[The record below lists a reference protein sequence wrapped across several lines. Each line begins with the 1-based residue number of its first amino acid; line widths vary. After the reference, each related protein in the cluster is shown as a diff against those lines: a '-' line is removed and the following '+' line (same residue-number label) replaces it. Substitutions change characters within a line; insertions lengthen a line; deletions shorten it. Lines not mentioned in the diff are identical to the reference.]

1 MLDVYING
9 FGAFFPGPPVGN
21 DAMED
26 HLGRIGGK
34 PSRYR
39 PLVLRNN
46 KITNRHYALDANGV
60 AQHSNASMAAAAIAT
75 AVASSELVLGDV
87 TYLATATTLG
97 DLLLP
102 GLASH
107 VHAELKLGPIEI
119 ASFQS
124 VCTSSLMALKSAYA
138 QVRIGEHR
146 AAAVS
151 GSEFASRYFRPGFYE
166 HVVNGNGNGAPPE
179 APFDAEFLRFTLSD
193 GAGAVVL
200 EAAPNAR
207 HLSLRIRWI
216 DIRSFADRFAPSMLA
231 GGAHDGDRL
240 RFWGDYGD
248 PVEAV
253 RAGALMLT
261 QDIALMRSMIPVW
274 VSHFVELVE
283 RGRIVIDEIDH
294 VCCHYSS
301 QSLRDETVKLLAA
314 AGALIPQEKW
324 FSNLT
329 TRGNVGAAS
338 IFVLLEELTRVR
350 KLEKGQQILCN
361 VPESGRA
368 LNGLML
374 LEVA

>member
-21 DAMED
+21 DEMES

-46 KITNRHYALDANGV
+46 KIRSRHYALDAAGV
-60 AQHSNASMAAAAIAT
+60 AQHSNAGMAAAAIVA
-75 AVASSELVLGDV
+75 AVESSELALADV

-97 DLLLP
+97 DVLLP

-166 HVVNGNGNGAPPE
+166 HARNGDGTTAE

-200 EAAPNAR
+200 EPAPNAR
-207 HLSLRIRWI
+207 HRSLKISWI
-216 DIRSFADRFAPSMLA
+216 DIRSFAHRFAPSMLA
-231 GGAHDGDRL
+231 GAAQDGDRL

-248 PVEAV
+248 PVEAA

-261 QDIALMRSMIPVW
+261 QDITRMRSMIPVW

-338 IFVLLEELTRVR
+338 IFVLLEELTRTR
-350 KLEKGQQILCN
+350 TLEKGQKILCN

>member
-21 DAMED
+21 DEMESY
-26 HLGRIGGK
+26 LGRIGGK

-39 PLVLRNN
+39 ALVLRNN
-46 KITNRHYALDANGV
+46 KIRSRHYALDTAGV
-60 AQHSNASMAAAAIAT
+60 AQHSNAGMAAAAIGA
-75 AVASSELVLGDV
+75 AVDSSELVLGDI

-97 DLLLP
+97 DVLLP

-107 VHAELKLGPIEI
+107 VHAELELGPIEI

-166 HVVNGNGNGAPPE
+166 HARAGEGTTPE

-200 EAAPNAR
+200 EPAPNAR
-207 HLSLRIRWI
+207 HLSLKIHWI

-231 GGAHDGDRL
+231 GGAQDGDRL

-248 PVEAV
+248 PVAAA

-274 VSHFVELVE
+274 VAHFVELVE

-314 AGALIPQEKW
+314 AGALIPQDKW

-338 IFVLLEELTRVR
+338 IFVLLEELTRAR
-350 KLEKGQQILCN
+350 KLERGQK
-361 VPESGRA
+361 
-368 LNGLML
+368 
-374 LEVA
+374 

>member
-9 FGAFFPGPPVGN
+9 LGAFFPGPPVGN
-21 DAMED
+21 DEMEK

-46 KITNRHYALDANGV
+46 KITSRHYALDAQGV
-60 AQHSNASMAAAAIAT
+60 AQHSNASMAAAAVQA
-75 AVASSELVLGDV
+75 AVASSELLLRDV

-97 DLLLP
+97 DVLLP

-107 VHAELKLGPIEI
+107 VHAELDLGPIEI

-124 VCTSSLMALKSAYA
+124 VCASSLMALKSAYA
-138 QVRIGEHR
+138 QIRIGEHR

-151 GSEFASRYFRPGFYE
+151 GSEFASRYFRPGYYE
-166 HVVNGNGNGAPPE
+166 HVGAGADPD
-179 APFDAEFLRFTLSD
+179 AAFDAEFLRFTLSD
-193 GAGAVVL
+193 GAGAAVL
-200 EAAPNAR
+200 EPAPNAR
-207 HLSLRIRWI
+207 HLSLKIHWI
-216 DIRSFADRFAPSMLA
+216 DIRSFADRFAPSMIA
-231 GGAHDGDRL
+231 GAARDGDRL
-240 RFWGDYGD
+240 RFWGDYASPAD
-248 PVEAV
+248 AA

-261 QDIALMRSMIPVW
+261 QDIAKMRAMIPVW

-314 AGALIPQEKW
+314 AGALIPLEKW

-329 TRGNVGAAS
+329 TRGNVGSAS
-338 IFVLLEELTRVR
+338 IFVLLEELARVR
-350 KLEKGQQILCN
+350 PLVKGQKILCN

>member
-1 MLDVYING
+1 MVDVYING
-9 FGAFFPGPPVGN
+9 LGAFFPGPPIGN
-21 DAMED
+21 GEMEAY
-26 HLGRIGGK
+26 LGLIGGK

-46 KITNRHYALDANGV
+46 KITSRHYALDAQGV
-60 AQHSNASMAAAAIAT
+60 AQHSNASMAAAAIEA
-75 AVASSELVLGDV
+75 AVASSELLLGEV
-87 TYLATATTLG
+87 SYLATATTLG
-97 DLLLP
+97 DVLLP

-107 VHAELKLGPIEI
+107 VHAELDLGPIEV

-124 VCTSSLMALKSAYA
+124 VCVSSLMALKSAYA
-138 QVRIGEHR
+138 QIRAGEHR

-166 HVVNGNGNGAPPE
+166 QSANGAPPE
-179 APFDAEFLRFTLSD
+179 ASFDAEFLRFTLSD
-193 GAGAVVL
+193 GAGAAVL
-200 EAAPNAR
+200 EAVPNER
-207 HLSLRIRWI
+207 HPSLKIHWI
-216 DIRSFADRFAPSMLA
+216 DIRSFADRFAPSMIA
-231 GGAHDGDRL
+231 GAVRDGGRL
-240 RFWGDYGD
+240 RFWGDYGS
-248 PVEAV
+248 AAGAA
-253 RAGALMLT
+253 RAGALVLT
-261 QDIALMRSMIPVW
+261 QDIEQMRAMIPVW

-301 QSLRDETVKLLAA
+301 QSLRDETIKLLSA
-314 AGALIPQEKW
+314 AGALIPPDKW

-329 TRGNVGAAS
+329 TRGNVGSAS
-338 IFVLLEELTRVR
+338 IFVLLEELVRVR
-350 KLEKGQQILCN
+350 ALKKGQKILCN

>member
-21 DAMED
+21 DEMES

-46 KITNRHYALDANGV
+46 KITSRHYALDADGC
-60 AQHSNASMAAAAIAT
+60 AQYSNAGMAAAAIVA
-75 AVASSELVLGDV
+75 AVDSSELTLRDI

-97 DLLLP
+97 DVLLP

-107 VHAELKLGPIEI
+107 VHAELNLGPIEI

-166 HVVNGNGNGAPPE
+166 HVGNGNGDGNGNG

-193 GAGAVVL
+193 GAGAAVL
-200 EAAPNAR
+200 EPAPNAR
-207 HLSLRIRWI
+207 HLSLKIHWI

-231 GGAHDGDRL
+231 GGAYDGDRL

-248 PVEAV
+248 PVEAA

-283 RGRIVIDEIDH
+283 RGRIVVDEIDH

-338 IFVLLEELTRVR
+338 IFVLLEELARVR
-350 KLEKGQQILCN
+350 TLEKGQKILCN

>member
-21 DAMED
+21 DEMES

-46 KITNRHYALDANGV
+46 KIRSRHYALDAAGV
-60 AQHSNASMAAAAIAT
+60 AQHSNAGMAAAAIVA
-75 AVASSELVLGDV
+75 AVDSSELVLGDI

-97 DLLLP
+97 DVLLP

-107 VHAELKLGPIEI
+107 VHAELNLGPIEI

-146 AAAVS
+146 VAAVS

-166 HVVNGNGNGAPPE
+166 HVGHGNGAAPE

-200 EAAPNAR
+200 EPAPNAR
-207 HLSLRIRWI
+207 HLSLRICWI

-231 GGAHDGDRL
+231 GGVQDGDRL

-261 QDIALMRSMIPVW
+261 QDIARMRSMIPVW

-338 IFVLLEELTRVR
+338 IFVLLEELTRAR
-350 KLEKGQQILCN
+350 KLEKGQKILCN

>member
-1 MLDVYING
+1 
-9 FGAFFPGPPVGN
+9 
-21 DAMED
+21 
-26 HLGRIGGK
+26 
-34 PSRYR
+34 
-39 PLVLRNN
+39 
-46 KITNRHYALDANGV
+46 
-60 AQHSNASMAAAAIAT
+60 MAAAAIVA
-75 AVASSELVLGDV
+75 AVHSSELALADV

-97 DLLLP
+97 DVLLP

-107 VHAELKLGPIEI
+107 VHAELELGAIEI

-166 HVVNGNGNGAPPE
+166 HVENGNGAAPE

-200 EAAPNAR
+200 EPSPNAR
-207 HLSLRIRWI
+207 HLSLKIHWI
-216 DIRSFADRFAPSMLA
+216 DIRSFADRFLPSMLA
-231 GGAHDGDRL
+231 GGTQDGDRL

-248 PVEAV
+248 PVEAA

-261 QDIALMRSMIPVW
+261 QDIARMRSMIPVW

-350 KLEKGQQILCN
+350 KLEKGQKILCN

>member
-21 DAMED
+21 DEMES

-46 KITNRHYALDANGV
+46 KIRSRHYALDADGV
-60 AQHSNASMAAAAIAT
+60 ARHSNAGMAAAAIVA
-75 AVASSELVLGDV
+75 AVDSSELTLADV

-97 DLLLP
+97 DVLLP

-107 VHAELKLGPIEI
+107 VHAELELGAIEI

-166 HVVNGNGNGAPPE
+166 HVGNANGAAPE

-200 EAAPNAR
+200 EPAPNAR
-207 HLSLRIRWI
+207 HLSLKICWI
-216 DIRSFADRFAPSMLA
+216 DIRSFAHRFAPSMLA
-231 GGAHDGDRL
+231 GGAQDGERL

-248 PVEAV
+248 PLEAV

-261 QDIALMRSMIPVW
+261 QDIARMRSMIPVW

-283 RGRIVIDEIDH
+283 RGRIVIDEVDH

-350 KLEKGQQILCN
+350 ELEKGQKILCN

-368 LNGLML
+368 LNALML

>member
-9 FGAFFPGPPVGN
+9 LGAFFPGPPVGN
-21 DAMED
+21 DEMES

-46 KITNRHYALDANGV
+46 KITSRHYALDTAGV
-60 AQHSNASMAAAAIAT
+60 AQHSNASMAATAIVAA
-75 AVASSELVLGDV
+75 VDSSELTLRDI
-87 TYLATATTLG
+87 TYLATSTTLG
-97 DLLLP
+97 DMLLP

-124 VCTSSLMALKSAYA
+124 VCMSSLMALKSAYA

-166 HVVNGNGNGAPPE
+166 HVANGNGAVAE

-200 EAAPNAR
+200 EPAPNAR
-207 HLSLRIRWI
+207 HRSLKIHWI
-216 DIRSFADRFAPSMLA
+216 DIRSFADRFQPSMVA
-231 GGAHDGDRL
+231 GCAQNGDGP

-248 PVEAV
+248 PIEAV

-261 QDIALMRSMIPVW
+261 QDIARMRSMIPVW

-301 QSLRDETVKLLAA
+301 QSLRDETVSLLAA

-350 KLEKGQQILCN
+350 TLDKGQKILCN

-374 LEVA
+374 LEVV

>member
-1 MLDVYING
+1 MHDVYING
-9 FGAFFPGPPVGN
+9 LGAFFPGPPVGN
-21 DAMED
+21 DAMEE

-39 PLVLRNN
+39 PIVLRNN
-46 KITNRHYALDANGV
+46 KITSRHYALDANGV
-60 AQHSNASMAAAAIAT
+60 SRHSNAGMAAAAIA
-75 AVASSELVLGDV
+75 AAAESSELLLSDV

-107 VHAELKLGPIEI
+107 VHAELGLRPIEV

-124 VCTSSLMALKSAYA
+124 VCVSSLMALKSAYA
-138 QVRIGEHR
+138 QIRIGEHR

-166 HVVNGNGNGAPPE
+166 HVGDGAAAEP
-179 APFDAEFLRFTLSD
+179 PFDAEFLRFTLSD
-193 GAGAVVL
+193 GAGAAVL
-200 EAAPNAR
+200 EPRPNAR
-207 HLSLRIRWI
+207 RLSLKILWI
-216 DIRSFADRFAPSMLA
+216 DIRSFADRFAPSMVA
-231 GGAHDGDRL
+231 GGAHAGERL
-240 RFWGDYGD
+240 RYWGDYGD
-248 PVEAV
+248 PIDAV
-253 RAGALMLT
+253 RNGALMLT
-261 QDIALMRSMIPVW
+261 QDIALMRAMLPVW
-274 VSHFVELVE
+274 VAHFVELVE
-283 RGRIVIDEIDH
+283 RGRIPIEAIDH

-301 QSLRDETVKLLAA
+301 QSLRDETVKLLVA
-314 AGALIPQEKW
+314 AGAMIPAEKW

-338 IFVLLEELTRVR
+338 IFVLLEELARVR
-350 KLEKGQQILCN
+350 PLERGQKILCN

>member
-1 MLDVYING
+1 MNDVYING

-21 DAMED
+21 DEMEAY
-26 HLGRIGGK
+26 LGQVGGV

-39 PLVLRNN
+39 RIVLRNN
-46 KITNRHYALDANGV
+46 KIATRHYALDRHGV
-60 AQHSNASMAAAAIAT
+60 AQHSNAGMAAAAIVA
-75 AVASSELVLGDV
+75 AVESSELLLRDI

-97 DLLLP
+97 DVLVP

-107 VHAELKLGPIEI
+107 VHAELDLGPIEI

-124 VCTSSLMALKSAYA
+124 VCVSSLMALKAAYA
-138 QVRIGEHR
+138 QIAIGEHR

-166 HVVNGNGNGAPPE
+166 RDGEVAEP
-179 APFDAEFLRFTLSD
+179 PFDAEFLRFTLSD

-200 EAAPNAR
+200 EPEPNAR
-207 HLSLRIRWI
+207 YPSLKIRWI
-216 DIRSFADRFAPSMLA
+216 DIRSFADRFLPSMIA
-231 GGAHDGDRL
+231 GGAQDGERL
-240 RFWGDYGD
+240 RFWGDYGS
-248 PVEAV
+248 PASAA

-261 QDIALMRSMIPVW
+261 QDVARMRSMLPVW
-274 VSHFVELVE
+274 VGHFVDLVE

-301 QSLRDETVKLLAA
+301 QSLRDETMKLLAA
-314 AGALIPQEKW
+314 AGALIPPEKW

-338 IFVLLEELTRVR
+338 IFVLLEELVRVR
-350 KLEKGQQILCN
+350 PLRTGQKILCN

>member
-1 MLDVYING
+1 MHDVYING

-21 DAMED
+21 DEMETY
-26 HLGRIGGK
+26 LGRIGGK

-39 PLVLRNN
+39 PIVLRNN
-46 KITNRHYALDANGV
+46 KIKTRHYALDENGV
-60 AQHSNASMAAAAIAT
+60 AQHSNASMAAAAISA
-75 AVASSELVLGDV
+75 AVDSSELLLRDV

-97 DLLLP
+97 DVLLP
-102 GLASH
+102 GLASQ
-107 VHAELKLGPIEI
+107 VHAELDLGPIEI

-138 QVRIGEHR
+138 QIRIGEHR
-146 AAAVS
+146 AATVS

-166 HVVNGNGNGAPPE
+166 HAGDGATAEPPFE
-179 APFDAEFLRFTLSD
+179 AEFLRFTLSD

-200 EAAPNAR
+200 EPAPNAR
-207 HLSLRIRWI
+207 HRSLKIHWI
-216 DIRSFADRFAPSMLA
+216 DIRSFADRFLPSMIA
-231 GGAHDGDRL
+231 GGAYDGERL
-240 RFWGDYGD
+240 RFWGDYGS
-248 PVEAV
+248 PASAA

-261 QDIALMRSMIPVW
+261 QDIARMRSMLPVW

-301 QSLRDETVKLLAA
+301 QSLRDETMKLLTA
-314 AGALIPQEKW
+314 AGALIPPEKW
-324 FSNLT
+324 FSNLS

-338 IFVLLEELTRVR
+338 IFVLLEELVRVR
-350 KLEKGQQILCN
+350 PLEKGQKILCN

>member
-1 MLDVYING
+1 
-9 FGAFFPGPPVGN
+9 
-21 DAMED
+21 
-26 HLGRIGGK
+26 
-34 PSRYR
+34 
-39 PLVLRNN
+39 
-46 KITNRHYALDANGV
+46 
-60 AQHSNASMAAAAIAT
+60 
-75 AVASSELVLGDV
+75 
-87 TYLATATTLG
+87 
-97 DLLLP
+97 
-102 GLASH
+102 
-107 VHAELKLGPIEI
+107 
-119 ASFQS
+119 
-124 VCTSSLMALKSAYA
+124 MALKSAYA

-166 HVVNGNGNGAPPE
+166 HVRNGDGNGAAPE

-200 EAAPNAR
+200 EPAPNAR
-207 HLSLRIRWI
+207 HLSLKICWI
-216 DIRSFADRFAPSMLA
+216 DIRSFADRFLPSMIA
-231 GGAHDGDRL
+231 GGAQDGGRL

-248 PVEAV
+248 PVEAA

-261 QDIALMRSMIPVW
+261 QDIARMRSMIPVW
-274 VSHFVELVE
+274 VAHFVELVE

-314 AGALIPQEKW
+314 AGALIPPEKW

-350 KLEKGQQILCN
+350 TLEKGQKILCN

>member
-9 FGAFFPGPPVGN
+9 LGAFFPGPPVGN
-21 DAMED
+21 DEMER

-46 KITNRHYALDANGV
+46 KIRSRHYALDAAGV
-60 AQHSNASMAAAAIAT
+60 AQHSNASMAAAAIAA
-75 AVASSELVLGDV
+75 AVESSELVLGDI

-97 DLLLP
+97 DVLLP

-166 HVVNGNGNGAPPE
+166 HVGNGNGAVAE

-207 HLSLRIRWI
+207 HLSLQIRWI
-216 DIRSFADRFAPSMLA
+216 DIRSFADRFLPSMLA
-231 GGAHDGDRL
+231 GGAQDGDRL

-261 QDIALMRSMIPVW
+261 QDITRMRSMIPVW

-350 KLEKGQQILCN
+350 KLEKGQKILCN

>member
-21 DAMED
+21 DEMES

-46 KITNRHYALDANGV
+46 KITSRHYALDTAGV
-60 AQHSNASMAAAAIAT
+60 AQHSNASMAAAAVVA
-75 AVASSELVLGDV
+75 AVESSELTLRDI
-87 TYLATATTLG
+87 TYLATSTTLG
-97 DLLLP
+97 DVLLP

-166 HVVNGNGNGAPPE
+166 HVGDGVAAE

-200 EAAPNAR
+200 EASPNAR
-207 HLSLRIRWI
+207 HRSLKIHWI
-216 DIRSFADRFAPSMLA
+216 DIRSFADRFQPSMVA
-231 GGAHDGDRL
+231 GGAQNGHGL
-240 RFWGDYGD
+240 KYWGDYGD
-248 PVEAV
+248 PIEAV
-253 RAGALMLT
+253 RGGALMLT
-261 QDIALMRSMIPVW
+261 QDITRMRSMIPAW

-350 KLEKGQQILCN
+350 PLEKGQKILCN